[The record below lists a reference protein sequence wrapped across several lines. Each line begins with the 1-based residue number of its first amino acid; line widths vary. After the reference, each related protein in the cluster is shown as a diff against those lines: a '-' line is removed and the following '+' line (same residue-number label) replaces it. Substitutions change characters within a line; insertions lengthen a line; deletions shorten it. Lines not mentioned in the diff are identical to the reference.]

1 MNPEHSSGD
10 AFEPVSPEF
19 HGKEAV
25 RIRNVKKEYN
35 EKPERVKAL
44 QGAFLDIY
52 EGQVPAILGHGG
64 AGKSTLLNILSG
76 LTVCTEGSAAIY
88 NTQLSEIMSTE
99 ERNQK
104 EHWIL
109 STIQYSI

>member
-44 QGAFLDIY
+44 QGKEKNFFVLMFLTKKKFCFLKI
-52 EGQVPAILGHGG
+52 Q
-64 AGKSTLLNILSG
+64 
-76 LTVCTEGSAAIY
+76 TVIGES
-88 NTQLSEIMSTE
+88 
-99 ERNQK
+99 
-104 EHWIL
+104 
-109 STIQYSI
+109 